1 MEIENKQISEMTTAE
16 LEQFLKKRKADEQ
29 KKNEKRKADYQT
41 DKDKFLQDVVHQFKD
56 LAVILSTL
64 KSDVITHSENFNAL
78 KYELDGKVVKETK
91 SFELKNDF
99 VKIIVETQDRFEFN
113 DQAPVHI
120 NAIKDLFKAKF
131 ENRNKAMY
139 TLLDSI
145 LMRNSNGDYNAK
157 LLTKARAQVRKIGD
171 DQLTEEFDK
180 LNDCLVVTGSAKY
193 VRVYT
198 KDDKNKW
205 RDISLNFSSM

>member
-1 MEIENKQISEMTTAE
+1 METIKPASEMTAAE
-16 LEQFLKKRKADEQ
+16 LEQLLKAKKADEQ
-29 KKNEKRKADYQT
+29 KQHEKQKAAYLQDKENFLTKTVDEFQKVAGMLMALKNE
-41 DKDKFLQDVVHQFKD
+41 
-56 LAVILSTL
+56 
-64 KSDVITHSENFNAL
+64 VITHSENFNVL
-78 KYELDGKVVKETK
+78 KYELEGKPVKATK
-91 SFELKNDF
+91 SFELKNESI
-99 VKIIVETQDRFEFN
+99 KIVVETQERFEFN